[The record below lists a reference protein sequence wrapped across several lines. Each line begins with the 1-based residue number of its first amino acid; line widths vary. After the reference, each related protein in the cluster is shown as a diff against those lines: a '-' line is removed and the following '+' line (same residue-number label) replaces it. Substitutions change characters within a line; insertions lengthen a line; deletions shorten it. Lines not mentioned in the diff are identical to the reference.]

1 MDDPRP
7 ERSDEAQRLTRR
19 GFLAGAGTAAAVGL
33 TEPGFLCRCFAQART
48 EGLTAADRDC
58 SLVVEVRSDHVFK
71 TQVVRLDLLRDLLKV
86 GLTALTGLGDE
97 KQAWHSIL
105 SLDDIVGLKFNQAG
119 ATGLRVTEPMV
130 ATLVA
135 SLTDSGWDSAQIV
148 PIEVPHALHEK
159 LGTTSPRRDWLPD
172 EVPFGEVRDR
182 LSGVL
187 EQVTAI
193 INVPFL
199 KHHNIAG
206 MTCCLK
212 NLSHALVKHPARLH
226 RTKCSPYIGDIVA
239 LPQIRGKLR
248 LHVVNALRIVI
259 DKGPDA
265 RPPNIV
271 DRGAL
276 LLGLDPVALDS
287 IGLEILNRV
296 RLRGGLGKIEDYQGE
311 VTFLPAAAARGLG
324 RCELHQIEYVRRRL

>member
-7 ERSDEAQRLTRR
+7 ERSDKGPRLTRR

-33 TEPGFLCRCFAQART
+33 TEPGFLCRCFGQART
-48 EGLTAADRDC
+48 EDLTATDRGG
-58 SLVVEVRSDHVFK
+58 SLVVEVRSDHVLQ
-71 TQVVRLDLLRDLLKV
+71 TQIVHLDLLRDLLRA

-97 KQAWHSIL
+97 KQAWHSVL
-105 SLDDIVGLKFNQAG
+105 SADDIVGLKFNQSG
-119 ATGLRVTEPMV
+119 ATGLSVTEPMV

-135 SLTDSGWDSAQIV
+135 SLTDSGWDPAQIV
-148 PIEVPHALHEK
+148 PIEVPHALHET
-159 LGTTSPRRDWLPD
+159 LGTTPPRRDWLPE
-172 EVPFGEVRDR
+172 EVQFGEVRDR

-206 MTCCLK
+206 VTCCLK

-226 RTKCSPYIGDIVA
+226 HGKCSPYIGDVVA

-259 DKGPDA
+259 VPT
-265 RPPNIV
+265 P
-271 DRGAL
+271 AL
-276 LLGLDPVALDS
+276 PIS
-287 IGLEILNRV
+287 WS
-296 RLRGGLGKIEDYQGE
+296 
-311 VTFLPAAAARGLG
+311 AARSCWGWTRWRWIQSALK
-324 RCELHQIEYVRRRL
+324 Y